1 MKKIFTIAKWEYL
14 EKVKTK
20 TFLISLIVTPA
31 IIILFSLAP
40 ALLTKQ
46 GESSTRAV
54 GMIDTSGI
62 YFSKFNTELARYK
75 LKDGQPSFI
84 LINLTGNQDNLN
96 ELKSGADRSTLS
108 GQIGGYLLILNGGTD
123 SLKAEFRS
131 KTAGNFQDINKLQEA
146 FNAAKIKLELTSAG
160 VNPKVLKSIEKRV
173 SIKSLKVEKG
183 GKESENDFLTLFF
196 TSFVFIILLMMV
208 ILSSGGMLIR
218 SLVEEKSNRLIEIL
232 ISSCTPD
239 ELLTGKVLG
248 LSSLGLTQM
257 IVWTLIGTA
266 LVGSSVI
273 TPDTFT
279 NLLPILIYFL
289 LGFVFYTAIFV
300 GIGSVVTTEQEA
312 QQLTSYLS
320 LVLIMPIIITIPA
333 IENPNTIYVHIL
345 SYIPFTIPSIM
356 ILRFNISVVPAWEIF
371 ISSAI
376 MLLSIYLMID
386 IAAKVF
392 KIGILSYGKRP
403 TLKELS
409 EWIREK

>member
-14 EKVKTK
+14 EKVKTRA
-20 TFLISLIVTPA
+20 FLISLIITPA
-31 IIILFSLAP
+31 IIILFSIAP
-40 ALLTKQ
+40 ALLSKE
-46 GESSTRAV
+46 GETATRAV

-62 YFSKFNTELARYK
+62 YFGKFNTELEKFK
-75 LKDGQPSFI
+75 LKDGQPNFI
-84 LINLTGNQDNLN
+84 LINLTSGNAGLS
-96 ELKSGADRSTLS
+96 ELKKGADQSTLS
-108 GQIGGYLLILNGGTD
+108 GKIEGYLLVLNGGSD

-146 FNAAKIKLELTSAG
+146 FNDARTKIELSSAG
-160 VNPKVLKSIEKRV
+160 VSANLLKKIENNV
-173 SIKSLKVEKG
+173 SIRSIKVEKG
-183 GKESENDFLTLFF
+183 GKESETDFLTLFF

-239 ELLTGKVLG
+239 ELLAGKVLG

-273 TPDTFT
+273 TADTFS
-279 NLLPILIYFL
+279 NIIPILIYFL

-300 GIGSVVTTEQEA
+300 GIGSIVTTEQEA

-356 ILRFNISVVPAWEIF
+356 ILRFNIAPVPAWEIF

-376 MLLSIYLMID
+376 MLMSIYLMID
-386 IAAKVF
+386 IAAKIF
-392 KIGILSYGKRP
+392 RIGILSYGKRP
-403 TLKELS
+403 TFKELS